1 MIMMMNNTSNT
12 VKAAITPITPMSS
25 SSSGFP
31 SGDEQ
36 DSGAGTGTI
45 APVRPSIRTQT
56 DRKSKTDNKP
66 KQPWLWNVVLLDD
79 DDHSYDYVIHM
90 MQKLFGQP
98 IERAFKTAQTVDA
111 DGRVVVLTTHK
122 EHAELKRDQIH
133 AFGKDPLMA
142 RSKGPMSAIIEPAEF
157 GGDDD
162 SDQGGNNKDV

>member
-1 MIMMMNNTSNT
+1 MNNNTHHSASSESGTGHKDPSETGSN
-12 VKAAITPITPMSS
+12 
-25 SSSGFP
+25 
-31 SGDEQ
+31 
-36 DSGAGTGTI
+36 TGTI

-56 DRKSKTDNKP
+56 DRKTKTENKP

-79 DDHSYDYVIHM
+79 DDHTYDYVIHM
-90 MQKLFGQP
+90 MQKLFAQP

-122 EHAELKRDQIH
+122 EHAELKRDQIL

-162 SDQGGNNKDV
+162 DNLNNNA